1 MHAVVLLKRTLLLF
15 YGPPAFLFVALAPVF
30 CSRKKGFR
38 GWYWRVARRLIKV
51 LLDALSIR
59 VEIDDESRARLAD
72 TSAPLIVA
80 NHKSHLDGLALVS
93 VTPNSRH
100 ITFGAKIELTKIPFF
115 RRGFAGAGILIV
127 DRMAGKS
134 ALQSLIREYRDA
146 DPRVSLVL
154 FPEGTRINEKDLG
167 KFKAGSVV
175 IAQTL
180 GKNIQPVCIFGTM
193 DLMPRHRM
201 IPKAGTIRIRVL
213 DDFAISREIPVG
225 EQLPK
230 LQSYMS
236 DRYSELEMRLNAEP

>member
-1 MHAVVLLKRTLLLF
+1 MRRRFDPNRKSGEIFVGQQPT
-15 YGPPAFLFVALAPVF
+15 FL
-30 CSRKKGFR
+30 C
-38 GWYWRVARRLIKV
+38 
-51 LLDALSIR
+51 
-59 VEIDDESRARLAD
+59 VEIGDLVGDFALIDQIAGSPDSRRPIAARSPFSIDHPLEGIPQIFLEKD
-72 TSAPLIVA
+72 LPNLWDMSARIEDRIGRWVA
-80 NHKSHLDGLALVS
+80 AQLPTRKCV
-93 VTPNSRH
+93 
-100 ITFGAKIELTKIPFF
+100 E
-115 RRGFAGAGILIV
+115 LIV

-154 FPEGTRINEKDLG
+154 FPEGTRINEKGLG